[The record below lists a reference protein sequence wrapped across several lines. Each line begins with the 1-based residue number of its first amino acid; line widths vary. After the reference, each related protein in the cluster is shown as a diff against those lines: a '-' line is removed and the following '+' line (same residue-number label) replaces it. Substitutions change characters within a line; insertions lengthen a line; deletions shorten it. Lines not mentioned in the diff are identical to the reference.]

1 MAKHTQAH
9 MSRTVPKY
17 KAGGQ
22 LSDMT
27 RKQIEYYMGA
37 KLLEI
42 GVAPKSAIYRWTSQ
56 DKGHVLEWTYSSYW
70 EGDKARI
77 LAEEA
82 QG

>member
-9 MSRTVPKY
+9 MSRAVPKY
-17 KAGGQ
+17 KSGGQ
-22 LSDMT
+22 LSEMA

-37 KLLEI
+37 KLIEV
-42 GVAPKSAIYRWTSQ
+42 GVEPKSAIYRWSSA

-70 EGDKARI
+70 EDSKERV

-82 QG
+82 QV